1 MDRTEDRN
9 TPAVPENDPP
19 LTHSGSAASFGRVRA
34 FDGWIRSASAR
45 VALLGVAG
53 FLAAISWQVVI
64 PFLPLHL
71 SRIGFKASQIGIL
84 ASLINLAMAIVELE
98 VGRVVG
104 VVGRRWT
111 LVAGFLL
118 NGAATVW
125 LAQEQ
130 TWSGVGAALATV
142 GAFRAMMWVPLFAE
156 VAHTASAQTRGRAFG
171 VFWFWTSVAF
181 LIGPALGGLI
191 VAARG
196 TPSVFY
202 VGAAFSLV
210 AVPALIAA
218 TDPGRAAAQVSVTG
232 AEKVLRVPAIQRLCT
247 ANLFYYAVTGIWMT
261 FLPLYAARQQISVVT
276 IGWMFSLQGLTYAL
290 VQIPTGRLVDRL
302 GPERLFIPAIVGR
315 GIIAGLAPLL
325 HTQTAFLLAGAAFG
339 LAGGFLPVPLTTLMA
354 RLVTREHYT
363 TTMGVYNSSGD
374 LGYFLGPLL
383 GGVAALAGII
393 APFLLCV
400 PLGIAGVVIG
410 LSGAEA
416 ARRAEPASL

>member
-1 MDRTEDRN
+1 MDRTEDRA
-9 TPAVPENDPP
+9 TPAVPENDPASIHTESVTP
-19 LTHSGSAASFGRVRA
+19 LGRGGTS
-34 FDGWIRSASAR
+34 DGWIRSPGAR

-71 SRIGFKASQIGIL
+71 SRIGFAASAIGIL

-118 NGAATVW
+118 NAAATVW
-125 LAQEQ
+125 LAQMQ
-130 TWSGVGAALATV
+130 TWPAVAAALATV

-171 VFWFWTSVAF
+171 AFWFWTSVAF
-181 LIGPALGGLI
+181 LIGPALGGVI
-191 VAARG
+191 VAAHG
-196 TPSVFY
+196 TPSAFY

-218 TDPGRAAAQVSVTG
+218 TDQGRPTAQVTVTG
-232 AEKVLRVPAIQRLCT
+232 ADKVLRVPAIRRLCT

-276 IGWMFSLQGLTYAL
+276 IGWVFTFQGLTYAL
-290 VQIPTGRLVDRL
+290 VQIPMGRLVDRL

-325 HTQTAFLLAGAAFG
+325 HTQTTFLLAGAAFG
-339 LAGGFLPVPLTTLMA
+339 FAGGILPVPLTTLMA

-410 LSGAEA
+410 LSGSEA
-416 ARRAEPASL
+416 AQRAEPASL